1 MVTTK
6 QEKDK
11 TTIVIPR
18 RLRKKELENIV
29 EYISYLDIRPKK
41 GVTKKQIQ
49 ELADEINE
57 AAWEKFKKARGI
69 K

>member
-1 MVTTK
+1 MITTK
-6 QEKDK
+6 QEGDQ

-18 RLRKKELENIV
+18 RLRKRELEKII
-29 EYISYLDIRPKK
+29 EYISFLDIRPKK
-41 GVTKKQIQ
+41 GVTKKKIQ
-49 ELADEINE
+49 QLADEINE

>member
-11 TTIVIPR
+11 TTIIVSR
-18 RLRKKELENIV
+18 RLRKSELQRAV
-29 EYISYLDIRPKK
+29 RYLSFIEIKPKTK
-41 GVTKKQIQ
+41 TSKKQIQ
-49 ELADEINE
+49 ELADEIDNS
-57 AAWEKFKKARGI
+57 AWKKFQKLRGL